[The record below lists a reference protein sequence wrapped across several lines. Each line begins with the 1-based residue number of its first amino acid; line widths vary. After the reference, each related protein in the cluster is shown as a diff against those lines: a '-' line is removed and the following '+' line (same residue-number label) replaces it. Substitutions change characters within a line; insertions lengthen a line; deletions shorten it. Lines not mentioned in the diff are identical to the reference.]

1 MDYYFSLI
9 YLFNKQN
16 QKEFFMSKK
25 YDYALISGGFDPVHI
40 GHLAMI
46 KDAKRISKNVIIL
59 LNSDEWLVRKK
70 GKPFMIEAQRAQL
83 LEEFES
89 VSKVII
95 QNNDNDDSSNN
106 AIIDFHKSH
115 IGQTICYCNGGDRS
129 QEDKIRESQICK
141 KLGIDLKFGI
151 GGIHK
156 LESSSNLTKNHL
168 SDREF
173 RPWGSYQIIAKGK
186 GYQIKEIIINPGKK
200 QSLQRHKN
208 RSEYWQII
216 DGVGMV
222 YLEDSKFKLKQYD
235 NVFIPQ
241 GDLHRL
247 ENIGKNPLILV
258 EIQIG
263 EKISEDDIERLE
275 DDFGRI

>member
-1 MDYYFSLI
+1 M
-9 YLFNKQN
+9 Q
-16 QKEFFMSKK
+16 KK

-46 KDAKRISKNVIIL
+46 KDAKRISDNVIVL
-59 LNSDEWLVRKK
+59 LNSDKWLARKK
-70 GKPFMIEAQRAQL
+70 GKPFMVETQRAQL

-89 VSKVII
+89 VAEVLI
-95 QNNDNDDSSNN
+95 QKNDDDDSSNN
-106 AIIDFHKSH
+106 AIIDFYKSH
-115 IGQTICYCNGGDRS
+115 SDQSICYCNGGDRS
-129 QEDKIRESQICK
+129 QESKIRETEVCK
-141 KLGIDLKFGI
+141 KLNIDLKFGI

-168 SDREF
+168 SDEEK
-173 RPWGSYQIIAKGK
+173 RPWGSFHIIAKGQ
-186 GYQIKEIIINPGKK
+186 GYQIKEMTVKPGKK

-216 DGVGMV
+216 DGKGMV
-222 YLEDSKFKLKQYD
+222 YLEDSKFKLEKND
-235 NVFIPQ
+235 NIYIPQ

-247 ENIGKNPLILV
+247 ENIGKSLLTLI

>member
-1 MDYYFSLI
+1 MA
-9 YLFNKQN
+9 
-16 QKEFFMSKK
+16 KK
-25 YDYALISGGFDPVHI
+25 YDYALLSGGFDPVHV

-46 KDAKRISKNVIIL
+46 REASQIANEVVIL
-59 LNSDEWLVRKK
+59 LNSDNWLIRKK
-70 GKPFMIEAQRAQL
+70 GKPFMLETQRAQI

-95 QNNDNDDSSNN
+95 QKHDDDDSSNN
-106 AIIDFHKSH
+106 AIINFQKLYPNSK
-115 IGQTICYCNGGDRS
+115 ICYCNGGDRS
-129 QEDKIRESQICK
+129 HHNKIRETDTCNQLDIA
-141 KLGIDLKFGI
+141 LEFGI

-168 SDREF
+168 AESED
-173 RPWGSYQIIAKGK
+173 RPWGSFQIIAKGS
-186 GYQIKEIIINPGKK
+186 GYQIKEIIIKPGKK

-216 DGVGMV
+216 SGTGLV
-222 YLEDSKFKLKQYD
+222 YLEESKFKLEAND
-235 NVFIPQ
+235 NIFIPK

-247 ENIGKNPLILV
+247 ENIGHNNLILV

-263 EKISEDDIERLE
+263 DKILEEDIERLE

>member
-1 MDYYFSLI
+1 
-9 YLFNKQN
+9 
-16 QKEFFMSKK
+16 MSKD
-25 YDYALISGGFDPVHI
+25 YDYALLSGGFDPVHI

-46 KDAKRISKNVIIL
+46 KDAKRISENVIIL
-59 LNSDEWLVRKK
+59 LNSDKWLARKK
-70 GKPFMIEAQRAQL
+70 GKPFMVEAQRAQL

-89 VSKVII
+89 VSEVII
-95 QNNDNDDSSNN
+95 QIDDDDDSSNN

-115 IGQTICYCNGGDRS
+115 HTKTICYCNGGDRS
-129 QEDKIRESQICK
+129 QEDKIREAQICK
-141 KLGIDLKFGI
+141 DLGIDLKFGI

-168 SDREF
+168 SEKEY
-173 RPWGSYQIIAKGK
+173 RPWGSFHIIAKGD
-186 GYQIKEIIINPGKK
+186 GYQIKEMTINPGKK

-216 DGVGMV
+216 NGTGMV
-222 YLEDSKFKLKQYD
+222 YLEDSKFKLEKND
-235 NVFIPQ
+235 NIYIPK

-247 ENIGKNPLILV
+247 ENIGENLLTLV

>member
-1 MDYYFSLI
+1 
-9 YLFNKQN
+9 
-16 QKEFFMSKK
+16 MSKR

-46 KDAKRISKNVIIL
+46 KDAKRISKNVVVL
-59 LNSDEWLVRKK
+59 LNSDKWLIRKK
-70 GKPFMIEAQRAQL
+70 GKPFMVEAQRAQI
-83 LEEFES
+83 LEEFGS
-89 VSKVII
+89 VTEVII
-95 QNNDNDDSSNN
+95 QKNDDDDSSNN
-106 AIIDFHKSH
+106 AIIDFHKTH
-115 IGQTICYCNGGDRS
+115 PDKLICYCNGGDRS
-129 QEDKIRESQICK
+129 HENKIRESQICRD
-141 KLGIDLKFGI
+141 LNIDLKFGI

-168 SDREF
+168 SETEE
-173 RPWGSYQIIAKGK
+173 RPWGNFHVIAKGS
-186 GYQIKEIIINPGKK
+186 GYQIKEINISPGKK

-216 DGVGMV
+216 NGTGMV
-222 YLEDSKFKLKQYD
+222 YLEDSKFKLEKND
-235 NVFIPQ
+235 NIFIPK

-247 ENIGKNPLILV
+247 ENIGKNLLTLV

>member
-1 MDYYFSLI
+1 MI
-9 YLFNKQN
+9 
-16 QKEFFMSKK
+16 KK

-46 KDAKRISKNVIIL
+46 KDAKRISSKVIVL
-59 LNSDEWLVRKK
+59 LNSDDWLIRKK
-70 GKPFMIEAQRAQL
+70 GKPFMIEAQRAQI

-89 VSKVII
+89 IAEVII
-95 QNNDNDDSSNN
+95 QNNDDDDSSNN
-106 AIIDFHKSH
+106 AIIDFYKSH
-115 IGQTICYCNGGDRS
+115 TNQSICYCNGGDRS
-129 QEDKIRESQICK
+129 QENKIREAETCK
-141 KLGIDLKFGI
+141 DLGIDLKFGV

-168 SDREF
+168 SETEN
-173 RPWGSYQIIAKGK
+173 RPWGSFHVIAKGQ
-186 GYQIKEIIINPGKK
+186 GYQIKEITINPGKK

-216 DGVGMV
+216 SGKGMV
-222 YLEDSKFKLKQYD
+222 YLEDSKFKLEKND
-235 NVFIPQ
+235 NIFIPQ

-247 ENIGKNPLILV
+247 ENIGKDLLTIV